1 MEIILASG
9 SPRRQTL
16 LRELGWEIIIKVPC
30 IDENVL
36 PDEGPEEMVCRLAH
50 EKAYSVYNEFP
61 NRWVIGADTVVTV
74 DGEVLGKPSDYEDA
88 LCMIKKLQGKMHDV
102 ITGVAL
108 FAPDGRVL
116 IESEKTYVKFR
127 PLNDSEIA
135 SYVNSGES
143 FDKAGS
149 YAIQGK
155 GTLLTES
162 IDGCYFNVVGLP
174 LQRLSRM
181 FEDLGWSLSEQW
193 RMKI

>member
-1 MEIILASG
+1 
-9 SPRRQTL
+9 
-16 LRELGWEIIIKVPC
+16 
-30 IDENVL
+30 
-36 PDEGPEEMVCRLAH
+36 
-50 EKAYSVYNEFP
+50 
-61 NRWVIGADTVVTV
+61 
-74 DGEVLGKPSDYEDA
+74 
-88 LCMIKKLQGKMHDV
+88 MHDV

-127 PLNDSEIA
+127 PLNDSEIV